1 MCHRYEIHIAAV
13 DAEQGII
20 YANPSCGFSEEEWIF
35 VLAHEYLHAGL
46 QHQKRCNGRDFFL
59 WNIACDYVI
68 NDWLHEMEIGRMP
81 PDGLLYDETLHNK
94 SAESIY
100 DLIVKEIRKYKKR
113 NTFRGFG
120 RGDMFNGNRPHFTGR
135 ENGVS
140 LDELLKNA
148 LREGLDYHQ
157 EHNRGFLPAG
167 WCRKSG
173 RLRCRSFPGMPRW
186 RSGLTYSFHRWKN
199 TAPMRGRADGRVP
212 RRIFQGQDMRIT
224 SRIWRAG
231 PSVWS
236 WTRPVP

>member
-1 MCHRYEIHIAAV
+1 MEDIELCHRYEIHIAAV

-100 DLIVKEIRKYKKR
+100 DLIVKEIRKYKKL

-140 LDELLKNA
+140 LDAVSYTHLT
-148 LREGLDYHQ
+148 
-157 EHNRGFLPAG
+157 LPTKA
-167 WCRKSG
+167 
-173 RLRCRSFPGMPRW
+173 
-186 RSGLTYSFHRWKN
+186 
-199 TAPMRGRADGRVP
+199 
-212 RRIFQGQDMRIT
+212 
-224 SRIWRAG
+224 
-231 PSVWS
+231 
-236 WTRPVP
+236 

>member
-1 MCHRYEIHIAAV
+1 
-13 DAEQGII
+13 
-20 YANPSCGFSEEEWIF
+20 
-35 VLAHEYLHAGL
+35 
-46 QHQKRCNGRDFFL
+46 
-59 WNIACDYVI
+59 
-68 NDWLHEMEIGRMP
+68 MP

-100 DLIVKEIRKYKKR
+100 DLIVKEIRKYKKL

-167 WCRKSG
+167 CRKSG
-173 RLRCRSFPGMPRW
+173 RLRCRSFPGMPR
-186 RSGLTYSFHRWKN
+186 
-199 TAPMRGRADGRVP
+199 
-212 RRIFQGQDMRIT
+212 
-224 SRIWRAG
+224 
-231 PSVWS
+231 
-236 WTRPVP
+236 